1 MKKEGGRIILKQIN
15 KLEISNI
22 NDIQQTTDSKS
33 SKNTQKDKN
42 QHHTDT
48 HTQRN
53 VMFKLVKTKVRG
65 NLESRQKNTLLHNT
79 LYAEK

>member
-1 MKKEGGRIILKQIN
+1 MTYNKPQIQ
-15 KLEISNI
+15 KA
-22 NDIQQTTDSKS
+22 QRTHK
-33 SKNTQKDKN
+33 KDKN

-48 HTQRN
+48 HTQRS

-79 LYAEK
+79 LSAEK